1 MGLHLP
7 SESETSDRRVGQ
19 ILQQH
24 FLPMTIFRHHSWMI
38 TEYMM
43 KTSVLVKLIHVSFQ
57 MLNKHSN
64 NVYKKSNYHVK
75 NPCLYHANV
84 SQIT

>member
-7 SESETSDRRVGQ
+7 SESETSDRQVGQ

-24 FLPMTIFRHHSWMI
+24 FLQMTSFRHNFWMF

-43 KTSVLVKLIHVSFQ
+43 KKSVLVKLIHMSFQ
-57 MLNKHSN
+57 MLNRCSN
-64 NVYKKSNYHVK
+64 NAYKNQIKV
-75 NPCLYHANV
+75 PC
-84 SQIT
+84 